1 MLDHPDVAEVVRSAV
16 RLQHER
22 AGCRMGQALG
32 GTFSLAELYIIVRLN
47 PIVQHGGAGFAN

>member
-1 MLDHPDVAEVVRSAV
+1 MLDHPDVAKVVRSAV

-22 AGCRMGQALG
+22 ASCRKGQALG

-47 PIVQHGGAGFAN
+47 PIEQHGGTGFAS